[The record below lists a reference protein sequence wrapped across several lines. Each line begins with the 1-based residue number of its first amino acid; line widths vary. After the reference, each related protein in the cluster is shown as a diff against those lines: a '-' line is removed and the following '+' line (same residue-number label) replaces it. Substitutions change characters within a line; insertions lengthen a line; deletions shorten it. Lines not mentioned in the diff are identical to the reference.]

1 MAELVD
7 YKNELNTHVVKNNLI
22 DKIVEKINKIPKHH
36 NELRLNPELI
46 LLVCNIVENTI
57 NKSDKVSKKDV
68 VIDVFKQIN
77 HITYENDINSLGSLI
92 EFLHSNDKIKRV
104 KLLRK
109 ATFYTIDWLK
119 KKFL

>member
-36 NELRLNPELI
+36 ELRLNPELI

-57 NKSDKVSKKDV
+57 NGFRGLLQRAYMMV
-68 VIDVFKQIN
+68 
-77 HITYENDINSLGSLI
+77 Y
-92 EFLHSNDKIKRV
+92 HSGCVAASRRGCA
-104 KLLRK
+104 LSE
-109 ATFYTIDWLK
+109 
-119 KKFL
+119 

>member
-36 NELRLNPELI
+36 ELRLNPEMI

-57 NKSDKVSKKDV
+57 TKSDKVSKKEV

-77 HITYENDINSLGSLI
+77 HITCENDINLLGSLI
-92 EFLHSNDKIKRV
+92 EFLHSNDKIKKV

>member
-1 MAELVD
+1 MAELLD

-22 DKIVEKINKIPKHH
+22 DKIAEKINKIPKHH
-36 NELRLNPELI
+36 AELRLNPELI

-68 VIDVFKQIN
+68 VIDVLKQIN
-77 HITYENDINSLGSLI
+77 HITCENDINLLGSLI
-92 EFLHSNDKIKRV
+92 EFLHSNDKIKKV

>member
-22 DKIVEKINKIPKHH
+22 DKIVEKINMIPKHH
-36 NELRLNPELI
+36 ELRLNPELI

-77 HITYENDINSLGSLI
+77 HITCENLLGSLI
-92 EFLHSNDKIKRV
+92 EFLHSNDKIKKV

-109 ATFYTIDWLK
+109 ATFYTIGWLK

>member
-36 NELRLNPELI
+36 ELRLNPELI

-57 NKSDKVSKKDV
+57 TKS
-68 VIDVFKQIN
+68 DVFKQIN
-77 HITYENDINSLGSLI
+77 HITCENDLKLLGSLI
-92 EFLHSNDKIKRV
+92 EFYIAMIK
-104 KLLRK
+104 
-109 ATFYTIDWLK
+109 LK
-119 KKFL
+119 KLNY

>member
-36 NELRLNPELI
+36 ELRLNPELI

-77 HITYENDINSLGSLI
+77 HITCENDINLLGSLI
-92 EFLHSNDKIKRV
+92 EFLHSNDKIKKV

-109 ATFYTIDWLK
+109 ATFYTIGWLK

>member
-36 NELRLNPELI
+36 ELRLNPELI

-57 NKSDKVSKKDV
+57 TKKDKVSKKDV
-68 VIDVFKQIN
+68 VIDVFKQLN
-77 HITYENDINSLGSLI
+77 HVSCENDLNLLKSLI
-92 EFLHSNDKIKRV
+92 EFLHSNDKIKKV
-104 KLLRK
+104 KLLRT
-109 ATFYTIDWLK
+109 ATFYTIDLLK
-119 KKFL
+119 KNFI

>member
-1 MAELVD
+1 MTELVD

-22 DKIVEKINKIPKHH
+22 DKIVEKINKISKHY
-36 NELRLNPELI
+36 ELRSNPELI

-77 HITYENDINSLGSLI
+77 HITCENDINLLGSLI
-92 EFLHSNDKIKRV
+92 EFLHSNDKIKKV

-109 ATFYTIDWLK
+109 ATFYTINWLK